1 LSIQFK
7 ISNTSELNTFILE
20 YVNSLSSPIDS
31 FLEDHILDSVFY
43 KIMIN
48 NRIEGYFA
56 VHHKKLLT
64 QFYLNFPH
72 YKVSQDIFR
81 KVIKDHSIES
91 IFVPTCDELFL
102 SLVLDLEY
110 SISNQAYFFSDTK
123 EDILTEKLYMEGEFN
138 LATISDIEKIVDIS
152 QDFLNNLEDRITKG
166 EIFTF
171 YKDNSL
177 LGVGIVEKSKLL
189 TGYASIGMFT
199 NENYRQLGIGRTII
213 YHLKKWCYGNQLIP
227 ICGCWY
233 YNTLSKQTIES
244 ANMVTKTRLLN
255 AKVR

>member
-1 LSIQFK
+1 MSILFK
-7 ISNTSELNTFILE
+7 ESNTSELNTLILQ

-48 NRIEGYFA
+48 NCIEGYFA
-56 VHHKKLLT
+56 VHNNQLLT
-64 QFYLNFPH
+64 QFYLNLPY
-72 YKVSQDIFR
+72 YKDSQDIFR
-81 KVIKDHSIES
+81 NVIKEHSVQS

-102 SLVLDLEY
+102 SLVLDQEY
-110 SISNQAYFFSDTK
+110 PISNQAYFFSDTK
-123 EDILTEKLYMEGEFN
+123 EDFPTEKLYMEGEFN
-138 LATISDIEKIVDIS
+138 LATISDNEKIIDIS
-152 QDFLNNLEDRITKG
+152 QDFFNNLDERIAKG

-171 YKDNSL
+171 FKDNIL

-189 TGYASIGMFT
+189 SGYASVGMFT
-199 NENYRQLGIGRTII
+199 NENYRKLGIGRTII
-213 YHLKKWCYGNQLIP
+213 YNLKKWCYDNQLIP